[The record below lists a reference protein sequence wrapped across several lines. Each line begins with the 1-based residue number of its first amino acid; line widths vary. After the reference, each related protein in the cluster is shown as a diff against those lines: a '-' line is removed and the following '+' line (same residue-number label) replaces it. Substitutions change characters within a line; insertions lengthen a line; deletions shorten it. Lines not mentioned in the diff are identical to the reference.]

1 MHQFV
6 KFIVDR
12 DAQRLE
18 RARRRMHLARLARRH
33 AGDHRSEHCRRGE
46 RRRGAVRDD
55 GVGDT
60 AGRTLLAEMVKN
72 IGQGWLP
79 GGIDKGCG
87 SRSLAVHAHIE
98 RAIGLEGKAA
108 RRVLDLHG
116 RLAHVEHNSVEIK
129 KATLP
134 RRLVEPSKSL
144 LYKTKPPPRFGHEP
158 GSAGNC
164 GRVAIEREN
173 LAVRFGEQSLRI
185 AAGAESGVKIKSAL
199 ARSERGH
206 DFVTKH
212 GNVPG
217 RSASGEI
224 SLIAAA
230 RYHSRAPCG
239 RGGGESGATCLA
251 LSCFLKSCSRLLA
264 SARCT
269 RKRPGSQI

>member
-1 MHQFV
+1 MHG
-6 KFIVDR
+6 
-12 DAQRLE
+12 
-18 RARRRMHLARLARRH
+18 RH
-33 AGDHRSEHCRRGE
+33 AD
-46 RRRGAVRDD
+46 
-55 GVGDT
+55 
-60 AGRTLLAEMVKN
+60 
-72 IGQGWLP
+72 
-79 GGIDKGCG
+79 
-87 SRSLAVHAHIE
+87 
-98 RAIGLEGKAA
+98 
-108 RRVLDLHG
+108 
-116 RLAHVEHNSVEIK
+116 VEHNAVEIK

-134 RRLVEPSKSL
+134 RRLVESSKSL
-144 LYKTKPPPRFGHEP
+144 LYKAKPPPRFGDEP

-173 LAVRFGEQSLRI
+173 LGIGPGEQSLRI
-185 AAGAESGVKIKSAL
+185 AAGAESGVEIKAAL

-224 SLIAAA
+224 SLIAAT
-230 RYHSRAPCG
+230 RCHSRAPCG
-239 RGGGESGATCLA
+239 RGGGESGATSLA